1 MRVTKAIKAQ
11 ARCSRGLWA
20 PRSIGLATKIRLG
33 QALVRSVLRYAAE
46 AHAWQPR
53 DVETLEEDP
62 CSCVSRVDAGP
73 GLEHTQWCQRC
84 KFGSYSGQR
93 SGCEKK
99 PLQAYWESIFH
110 VRNPQETRSGENG
123 CLRYLRRISAS
134 CCRMLQEM
142 TSGQSN
148 NRVRSSRVRNVEQE
162 SEVKEASKYISSS
175 GVGKALAKRRQR
187 HVQKPRQGCRDLSE
201 TRNSRARIAQK
212 NSPLD
217 QTALL
222 MSAHHVATDL
232 HSHMCQRK
240 HQQHQRPLSVTTE
253 CRYQHKQRTP

>member
-1 MRVTKAIKAQ
+1 MELQDRINAKIARGAYQSTFRGETIRATTVVKNLGCQVESQGSTRAEAQMRVTKAIKAQ

-134 CCRMLQEM
+134 CFRMLQEM

-148 NRVRSSRVRNVEQE
+148 NRVRSLRVRNVEQE

-187 HVQKPRQGCRDLSE
+187 HV
-201 TRNSRARIAQK
+201 
-212 NSPLD
+212 
-217 QTALL
+217 
-222 MSAHHVATDL
+222 
-232 HSHMCQRK
+232 
-240 HQQHQRPLSVTTE
+240 
-253 CRYQHKQRTP
+253 